1 MADIF
6 TANLA
11 GASELFNNFLI
22 QLDSI
27 RIDILAG
34 LEIEASTLAS
44 TLLTRF
50 TSLTGLLQDFVPPV
64 PDLPNINFQSEMRSL
79 LGIDKT
85 TPAGLAQYNAALLE
99 VKANFEV
106 VAEANGFD
114 IDKLIVLAEAAGDE
128 TYSNIIPNFT
138 RAADLLSPA
147 FITANEVL
155 QAVENGAKE
164 KVSSFV
170 VNPAVKQRIEELATV

>member
-1 MADIF
+1 MTSQVPNI
-6 TANLA
+6 A
-11 GASELFNNFLI
+11 GANEALNSFVTK
-22 QLDSI
+22 LDSI
-27 RIDILAG
+27 RSSILAG
-34 LEIEASTLAS
+34 LEIAASTLAS
-44 TLLTRF
+44 TLLSGF
-50 TSLTGLLQDFVPPV
+50 TSLTSLLQDFIPPI

-170 VNPAVKQRIEELATV
+170 ANSALTARREELATV